1 MSPEVWLRA
10 LIDRHT
16 SAYSRPE
23 FLKAVRALSSRY
35 VEDRARLGTR
45 SPLDSAGKR
54 AAFAGFYAPLHFLAV
69 RAIVAALPAAPGL
82 SRLLDLGCGTGVA
95 GIAWAT
101 TVGVPAAITGIDHS
115 AWALDEMRW
124 NCHGLGLP
132 CRTQRG
138 SFVDALERDFAP
150 GRRAPLDTT
159 GIVCAWSVNEL
170 TSDER
175 NRVRASLFAAHA
187 RGASVL
193 IIEPMATSAVPWWDT
208 WRAPV
213 LAAGGRADEWRFEPD
228 LPAELA
234 ELDEAAGFRRDH
246 LTARSFWLGP
256 RVP

>member
-1 MSPEVWLRA
+1 MSADAWLRA

-54 AAFAGFYAPLHFLAV
+54 AAFAGFYAPLHYLTV
-69 RAIVAALPAAPGL
+69 RAIVAALPAASGV
-82 SRLLDLGCGTGVA
+82 SRLLDLGCGTGVGA
-95 GIAWAT
+95 IAWTETA
-101 TVGVPAAITGIDHS
+101 GPPAAITGIDQS
-115 AWALDEMRW
+115 PWALEEMRW
-124 NCHGLGLP
+124 NCQCRGLP
-132 CRTQRG
+132 CRTRRG
-138 SFVDALERDFAP
+138 SFVDTLERNLAD
-150 GRRAPLDTT
+150 GRRGPLDTT

-175 NRVRASLFAAHA
+175 KRVRAGLFAAHG

-193 IIEPMATSAVPWWDT
+193 IVEPMATSAVPWWET

-228 LPAELA
+228 LPEELA
-234 ELDEAAGFRRDH
+234 QLDDAAGFRRDH
-246 LTARSFWLGP
+246 LTARSFWLGH
-256 RVP
+256 R